1 MYLGRGAGW
10 EDGTEANVAFALW
23 QGGLVPEALGGGK
36 VCGWTLGPAVWM
48 QEEMLLPASFPLRSS
63 TRASGIPRK
72 RLRFFCGMGSTPI
85 SSL

>member
-1 MYLGRGAGW
+1 MPK
-10 EDGTEANVAFALW
+10 ALD
-23 QGGLVPEALGGGK
+23 GGK
-36 VCGWTLGPAVWM
+36 VCGWTLGPTVWM
-48 QEEMLLPASFPLRSS
+48 QEEMPLHTPFFLRSS